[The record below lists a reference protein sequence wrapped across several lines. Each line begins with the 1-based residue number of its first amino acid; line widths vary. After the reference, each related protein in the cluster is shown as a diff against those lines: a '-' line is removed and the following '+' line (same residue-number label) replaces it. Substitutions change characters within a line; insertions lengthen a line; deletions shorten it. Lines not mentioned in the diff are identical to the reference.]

1 MIFSFYKYL
10 QFRKLRIKLEGKLYI
25 ERRENVVKK
34 VFLNGMEVTIQFI
47 ISILGII
54 CLGALP
60 KLFYGFELHV
70 SEYIKSLKEVFANLM
85 DLSNLQYVRDKFLFP
100 QLFVHYKETIVIFLV
115 AFFIS
120 LFVAFC
126 IVYMIMSSSP
136 RIQHRIKSFLIF
148 LESIPDILLILV
160 SQILV
165 IWFFK
170 QTGFLP
176 FQIASIGGESI
187 RGLPIFC
194 LSIPTTIM
202 FVKMLVLRFE
212 NELEKDYVLFA
223 KAKGLN
229 RFHILNRHILRNVLL
244 STLFFAKTN
253 IFFMLS
259 NLYIIEWIFNTGGI
273 FMFLK
278 SYEGIRVEVF
288 IVSVQLIY
296 IPIFILFKLF
306 HYLIPAAMKERL

>member
-1 MIFSFYKYL
+1 M
-10 QFRKLRIKLEGKLYI
+10 
-25 ERRENVVKK
+25 VKK
-34 VFLNGMEVTIQFI
+34 VFLNGMEMTIQFI

-70 SEYIKSLKEVFANLM
+70 SEYIKSLKEVFLNLM

-100 QLFVHYKETIVIFLV
+100 QLFVHYKETIVIFLA

-187 RGLPIFC
+187 RGLPILC

-259 NLYIIEWIFNTGGI
+259 NLYIIEWIFNTSGI

-278 SYEGIRVEVF
+278 SYMGIRIEVF
-288 IVSVQLIY
+288 IVSVLLIY
-296 IPIFILFKLF
+296 IPIFIIFKLF

>member
-1 MIFSFYKYL
+1 
-10 QFRKLRIKLEGKLYI
+10 
-25 ERRENVVKK
+25 
-34 VFLNGMEVTIQFI
+34 MEVTIQFI

-60 KLFYGFELHV
+60 KLFYGFELRA
-70 SEYIKSLKEVFANLM
+70 STYIKSLKEIFVNLM
-85 DLSNLQYVRDKFLFP
+85 DISNFKYVGDKFLFP
-100 QLFVHYKETIVIFLV
+100 QLFVHYKETIVIFLA

-126 IVYMIMSSSP
+126 IVYVIMSSSP

-148 LESIPDILLILV
+148 LESIPDILLILG

-176 FQIASIGGESI
+176 FQIAAIGGESI

-194 LSIPTTIM
+194 LSIPTTIL

-229 RFHILNRHILRNVLL
+229 RFHILNRHVLRNVLL

-288 IVSVQLIY
+288 IVSVLLIY

>member
-1 MIFSFYKYL
+1 M
-10 QFRKLRIKLEGKLYI
+10 
-25 ERRENVVKK
+25 VKK
-34 VFLNGMEVTIQFI
+34 VFLNGMEMTIQFI

-70 SEYIKSLKEVFANLM
+70 SKYIKSLKEVFLNLM

-100 QLFVHYKETIVIFLV
+100 QLFVHYKETIVIFLA

-223 KAKGLN
+223 KAKGLD

-253 IFFMLS
+253 VFFMLS

-288 IVSVQLIY
+288 IVSVLLIY

-306 HYLIPAAMKERL
+306 HYLVPAAMKERL

>member
-1 MIFSFYKYL
+1 M
-10 QFRKLRIKLEGKLYI
+10 
-25 ERRENVVKK
+25 
-34 VFLNGMEVTIQFI
+34 
-47 ISILGII
+47 
-54 CLGALP
+54 LGALP
-60 KLFYGFELHV
+60 KLFYGFKLDV
-70 SEYIKSLKEVFANLM
+70 SKYIQSLKEVFVNLM
-85 DLSNLQYVRDKFLFP
+85 DISNLQYVRGKFLFP
-100 QLFVHYKETIVIFLV
+100 QLFVHYKETIIIFLA

-120 LFVAFC
+120 LFIAFC
-126 IVYMIMSSSP
+126 IVYVIMSSSP

-165 IWFFK
+165 VWFFK

-187 RGLPIFC
+187 RGLPILC

-202 FVKMLVLRFE
+202 FVKMVVLRFE

-223 KAKGLN
+223 KAKGLG

-288 IVSVQLIY
+288 IVSVLLIY

>member
-1 MIFSFYKYL
+1 M
-10 QFRKLRIKLEGKLYI
+10 
-25 ERRENVVKK
+25 VKK

-60 KLFYGFELHV
+60 KLFYGFELHA
-70 SEYIKSLKEVFANLM
+70 SKYIQSLKEVFVNLM
-85 DLSNLQYVRDKFLFP
+85 DISNLQYVRGKFLFP
-100 QLFVHYKETIVIFLV
+100 QLFVHYKETMVIFLA

-126 IVYMIMSSSP
+126 IVYVIISSSP

-165 IWFFK
+165 VWFFK

-194 LSIPTTIM
+194 LSIPTTIL

-229 RFHILNRHILRNVLL
+229 RFRILNRHVLRNVLL

-288 IVSVQLIY
+288 IVSVLLIY

>member
-1 MIFSFYKYL
+1 M
-10 QFRKLRIKLEGKLYI
+10 
-25 ERRENVVKK
+25 VKK

-60 KLFYGFELHV
+60 KLFYGFELHA
-70 SEYIKSLKEVFANLM
+70 SKYIKSLKEIFANLM
-85 DLSNLQYVRDKFLFP
+85 DISNFKYVGDKFLFP
-100 QLFVHYKETIVIFLV
+100 QLFIHYKETIVIFLA

-126 IVYMIMSSSP
+126 IVYVIMSSSP

-148 LESIPDILLILV
+148 LESIPDILLILG

-223 KAKGLN
+223 KAKGLD

-253 IFFMLS
+253 VFFMLS

-288 IVSVQLIY
+288 IVSVLLIY

-306 HYLIPAAMKERL
+306 HYLIPATMKERL

>member
-1 MIFSFYKYL
+1 M
-10 QFRKLRIKLEGKLYI
+10 
-25 ERRENVVKK
+25 VKK
-34 VFLNGMEVTIQFI
+34 VFLNGMEVTVQFI

-60 KLFYGFELHV
+60 KLFYGFELHA
-70 SEYIKSLKEVFANLM
+70 SEYIQSLKEVFVNLM
-85 DLSNLQYVRDKFLFP
+85 DISNFQYVRGKFLFP
-100 QLFVHYKETIVIFLV
+100 QLFVHYKETIVIFLA

-126 IVYMIMSSSP
+126 IVYVIMSSSP

-165 IWFFK
+165 VWFFK

-194 LSIPTTIM
+194 LSIPTTIL

-229 RFHILNRHILRNVLL
+229 RFHILNRHVLRNVLL

-278 SYEGIRVEVF
+278 SYESIRVEVF
-288 IVSVQLIY
+288 IVSVLLIY
-296 IPIFILFKLF
+296 IPIFIVFKLF

>member
-1 MIFSFYKYL
+1 
-10 QFRKLRIKLEGKLYI
+10 
-25 ERRENVVKK
+25 VVKK

-54 CLGALP
+54 MLGALP
-60 KLFYGFELHV
+60 KLFYGFKLDV
-70 SEYIKSLKEVFANLM
+70 SKYIQSLKEVFVNLM
-85 DLSNLQYVRDKFLFP
+85 DISNLQYVKGKFLFP
-100 QLFVHYKETIVIFLV
+100 QLFVHYKETIIIFLA

-126 IVYMIMSSSP
+126 IVYVIMSSSP

-165 IWFFK
+165 VWFFK

-187 RGLPIFC
+187 RGLPILC

-202 FVKMLVLRFE
+202 FVKMIVLRFE

-223 KAKGLN
+223 KAKGLG
-229 RFHILNRHILRNVLL
+229 RFHILNRHILRNVL
-244 STLFFAKTN
+244 KTN

-278 SYEGIRVEVF
+278 SYFGIRVEVF
-288 IVSVQLIY
+288 IVSVLLIY

>member
-1 MIFSFYKYL
+1 
-10 QFRKLRIKLEGKLYI
+10 
-25 ERRENVVKK
+25 
-34 VFLNGMEVTIQFI
+34 MEVTIQFI

-60 KLFYGFELHV
+60 KLFYGFELRA
-70 SEYIKSLKEVFANLM
+70 STYIQSLKEVFVNLM
-85 DLSNLQYVRDKFLFP
+85 DISNFQYVRDKFLFP
-100 QLFVHYKETIVIFLV
+100 QLFIHYKETIVIFLA

-126 IVYMIMSSSP
+126 IVYVIMSSSP

-148 LESIPDILLILV
+148 LESIPDILLILG

-176 FQIASIGGESI
+176 FQIAAIGGESI

-194 LSIPTTIM
+194 LSIPTTIL

-253 IFFMLS
+253 VFFMLS

-288 IVSVQLIY
+288 IVSVLLIY

>member
-1 MIFSFYKYL
+1 MIFSCKYL
-10 QFRKLRIKLEGKLYI
+10 QFRKLRIKLRGKLYR

-34 VFLNGMEVTIQFI
+34 VFLNGMEVTVQFI

-70 SEYIKSLKEVFANLM
+70 SKYIQSLKEVFVNLM
-85 DLSNLQYVRDKFLFP
+85 DISNFQYVRGKFLFP
-100 QLFVHYKETIVIFLV
+100 QLFVHYKETIVIFLA

-126 IVYMIMSSSP
+126 IVYVIMNSSP

-165 IWFFK
+165 VWFFK

-194 LSIPTTIM
+194 LSIPTTIL
-202 FVKMLVLRFE
+202 FVKLLVLRFE

-223 KAKGLN
+223 KAKGLD

-278 SYEGIRVEVF
+278 SYEGIRIEVF
-288 IVSVQLIY
+288 IVSVLLIY

>member
-1 MIFSFYKYL
+1 M
-10 QFRKLRIKLEGKLYI
+10 
-25 ERRENVVKK
+25 VKK
-34 VFLNGMEVTIQFI
+34 VFLNGMEMTIQFI

-70 SEYIKSLKEVFANLM
+70 SEYIKSLKEVFLNLM

-100 QLFVHYKETIVIFLV
+100 QLFVHYKETIVIFLA

-187 RGLPIFC
+187 RGLPILC

-229 RFHILNRHILRNVLL
+229 RFHTLNRHILRNVLL

-253 IFFMLS
+253 VFFMLS
-259 NLYIIEWIFNTGGI
+259 NLYIIEWIFNTSGI

-278 SYEGIRVEVF
+278 SYMGIRVEVF
-288 IVSVQLIY
+288 IVSVLLIY
-296 IPIFILFKLF
+296 IPIFIIFKLF

>member
-1 MIFSFYKYL
+1 M
-10 QFRKLRIKLEGKLYI
+10 
-25 ERRENVVKK
+25 VKK

-60 KLFYGFELHV
+60 KLFYGFEPHV

-288 IVSVQLIY
+288 IVSVLLIY

-306 HYLIPAAMKERL
+306 HYLIPVMMKERL

>member
-1 MIFSFYKYL
+1 
-10 QFRKLRIKLEGKLYI
+10 
-25 ERRENVVKK
+25 
-34 VFLNGMEVTIQFI
+34 MEVTIQFL

-54 CLGALP
+54 CLGTLP
-60 KLFYGFELHV
+60 KLFYGFELHA
-70 SEYIKSLKEVFANLM
+70 SQYIKSLQEVFVNLM
-85 DLSNLQYVRDKFLFP
+85 DISNFKYVGDKFLFP
-100 QLFVHYKETIVIFLV
+100 QLFVHYKETIVIFFA

-126 IVYMIMSSSP
+126 IVYVIMSSSP

-148 LESIPDILLILV
+148 LESIPDILLILL

-165 IWFFK
+165 VWVFK

-194 LSIPTTIM
+194 LSIPTTIL

-223 KAKGLN
+223 KAKGLG

-278 SYEGIRVEVF
+278 SYESIRVEVF
-288 IVSVQLIY
+288 IVSVLLIY

>member
-1 MIFSFYKYL
+1 M
-10 QFRKLRIKLEGKLYI
+10 
-25 ERRENVVKK
+25 VKK
-34 VFLNGMEVTIQFI
+34 VFLNGMEVTVQFI

-60 KLFYGFELHV
+60 KLFYGFELHA
-70 SEYIKSLKEVFANLM
+70 SKYIQSLKEVFMNLM
-85 DLSNLQYVRDKFLFP
+85 DISNFQYVRGKFLFP
-100 QLFVHYKETIVIFLV
+100 QLFVHYKETIVIFLA

-126 IVYMIMSSSP
+126 IVYVIMSSSP

-165 IWFFK
+165 VWFFK

-194 LSIPTTIM
+194 LSIPTTIL

-229 RFHILNRHILRNVLL
+229 RFHILNRHVLRNVLL

-278 SYEGIRVEVF
+278 SYESIRVEVF
-288 IVSVQLIY
+288 IVSVLLIY

>member
-1 MIFSFYKYL
+1 M
-10 QFRKLRIKLEGKLYI
+10 
-25 ERRENVVKK
+25 VKK

-60 KLFYGFELHV
+60 KLFYGFELRA
-70 SEYIKSLKEVFANLM
+70 STYIKSLKEIFVNLM
-85 DLSNLQYVRDKFLFP
+85 DISNFKYVGDKFLFP
-100 QLFVHYKETIVIFLV
+100 QLFVHYKETIVIFLA

-126 IVYMIMSSSP
+126 IVYVIMSSSP

-148 LESIPDILLILV
+148 LESIPDILLILG

-194 LSIPTTIM
+194 LSIPTTIL

-223 KAKGLN
+223 KAKGLS
-229 RFHILNRHILRNVLL
+229 RFHILNRHVLRNVLL

-288 IVSVQLIY
+288 IVSVLLIY

>member
-1 MIFSFYKYL
+1 MV
-10 QFRKLRIKLEGKLYI
+10 R
-25 ERRENVVKK
+25 K
-34 VFLNGMEVTIQFI
+34 VFLNGMEMTIQFI

-60 KLFYGFELHV
+60 KLFYGFELNV
-70 SEYIKSLKEVFANLM
+70 SEYIKSLKEVFAKLM
-85 DLSNLQYVRDKFLFP
+85 DISNMQYARDKFLFP
-100 QLFVHYKETIVIFLV
+100 QLFVHYKETMVIFLA
-115 AFFIS
+115 AFCIS
-120 LFVAFC
+120 LLVAFC

-136 RIQHRIKSFLIF
+136 RIQHRIKSFLTF
-148 LESIPDILLILV
+148 LESIPDILLILG

-176 FQIASIGGESI
+176 FQIAAIGGESI

-202 FVKMLVLRFE
+202 FVKLLVLRFE

-223 KAKGLN
+223 QAKGLD

-253 IFFMLS
+253 IWFMLS
-259 NLYIIEWIFNTGGI
+259 NLYIIEWIFNTRGI
-273 FMFLK
+273 FIFVK
-278 SYEGIRVEVF
+278 SYPDMKIELF
-288 IVSVQLIY
+288 IVSVLLIY

-306 HYLIPAAMKERL
+306 HYLVPAAMKERL

>member
-1 MIFSFYKYL
+1 M
-10 QFRKLRIKLEGKLYI
+10 
-25 ERRENVVKK
+25 VKK

-70 SEYIKSLKEVFANLM
+70 SEYIKSLKEVFTNLM

-288 IVSVQLIY
+288 IVSVLLIY

>member
-1 MIFSFYKYL
+1 M
-10 QFRKLRIKLEGKLYI
+10 
-25 ERRENVVKK
+25 VKK
-34 VFLNGMEVTIQFI
+34 VFLNGMEMTIQFI
-47 ISILGII
+47 ISILGSI

-70 SEYIKSLKEVFANLM
+70 SEYIKSLKEVFLNLM

-100 QLFVHYKETIVIFLV
+100 QLFIHYKETIVIFLA

-187 RGLPIFC
+187 RGLPILC

-253 IFFMLS
+253 VFFMLS
-259 NLYIIEWIFNTGGI
+259 NLYIIEWIFNTSGI

-288 IVSVQLIY
+288 IVSVLLIY
-296 IPIFILFKLF
+296 IPIFIIFKLF

>member
-1 MIFSFYKYL
+1 M
-10 QFRKLRIKLEGKLYI
+10 
-25 ERRENVVKK
+25 VKK

-60 KLFYGFELHV
+60 KLFYGFELNA
-70 SEYIKSLKEVFANLM
+70 SKYIESLKEVFANLM
-85 DLSNLQYVRDKFLFP
+85 DISNLQYVRDKFLFP
-100 QLFVHYKETIVIFLV
+100 QLFVHYKETIIIFGA

-148 LESIPDILLILV
+148 LESIPDILLILG

-176 FQIASIGGESI
+176 FQIAAIGGESI

-253 IFFMLS
+253 VFFMLS

-288 IVSVQLIY
+288 IVSVLLIY

>member
-1 MIFSFYKYL
+1 
-10 QFRKLRIKLEGKLYI
+10 
-25 ERRENVVKK
+25 VVKK

-60 KLFYGFELHV
+60 KLFYGFELRA
-70 SEYIKSLKEVFANLM
+70 STYIQSLKEVFVNLM
-85 DLSNLQYVRDKFLFP
+85 DISNLQYVRGKFLFP
-100 QLFVHYKETIVIFLV
+100 QLFVHYKETIVIFLA

-126 IVYMIMSSSP
+126 IVYVIMSSSP

-148 LESIPDILLILV
+148 LESIPDILLILG

-176 FQIASIGGESI
+176 FQIAAIGGESI

-194 LSIPTTIM
+194 LSIPTTIL
-202 FVKMLVLRFE
+202 FVKILVLRFE

-223 KAKGLN
+223 KAKGLD

-259 NLYIIEWIFNTGGI
+259 NLYIIEWIFNTSGI

-278 SYEGIRVEVF
+278 SYMGIRVEVF
-288 IVSVQLIY
+288 IVSVLLIY

>member
-1 MIFSFYKYL
+1 MIFLYKYL

-60 KLFYGFELHV
+60 KLFYGFELNA
-70 SEYIKSLKEVFANLM
+70 SKYIKSLKEVFVNLM
-85 DLSNLQYVRDKFLFP
+85 DISNFQYVSDKFLFP
-100 QLFVHYKETIVIFLV
+100 QLFIHYKETIFIFLA

-126 IVYMIMSSSP
+126 IVYVIMSSSP

-148 LESIPDILLILV
+148 LESIPDILLILG

-176 FQIASIGGESI
+176 FQIAAIGGESI

-253 IFFMLS
+253 VFFMLS

-288 IVSVQLIY
+288 IVSVLLIY

>member
-1 MIFSFYKYL
+1 M
-10 QFRKLRIKLEGKLYI
+10 
-25 ERRENVVKK
+25 VKK
-34 VFLNGMEVTIQFI
+34 VFLNGMEMTIQFI

-70 SEYIKSLKEVFANLM
+70 SEYIKSLKEVFLNLM

-100 QLFVHYKETIVIFLV
+100 QLFVHYKETIVIFLA

-187 RGLPIFC
+187 RGLPILC

-253 IFFMLS
+253 VFFMLS
-259 NLYIIEWIFNTGGI
+259 NLYIIEWIFNTSGI

-278 SYEGIRVEVF
+278 SYMGIRVEVF
-288 IVSVQLIY
+288 IVSVLLIY
-296 IPIFILFKLF
+296 IPIFIIFKLF

>member
-1 MIFSFYKYL
+1 M
-10 QFRKLRIKLEGKLYI
+10 
-25 ERRENVVKK
+25 VKK

-60 KLFYGFELHV
+60 KLFYGFELRA
-70 SEYIKSLKEVFANLM
+70 STYIQSLKEVFVNLM
-85 DLSNLQYVRDKFLFP
+85 DISNFQYVRDKFLFP
-100 QLFVHYKETIVIFLV
+100 QLFIHYKETIVIFLA

-126 IVYMIMSSSP
+126 IVYVIMSSSP

-148 LESIPDILLILV
+148 LESIPDILLILG

-176 FQIASIGGESI
+176 FQIAAIGGESI

-194 LSIPTTIM
+194 LSIPTTIL

-223 KAKGLN
+223 KAKGLD

-253 IFFMLS
+253 VFFMLS

-288 IVSVQLIY
+288 IVSVLLIY

>member
-1 MIFSFYKYL
+1 M
-10 QFRKLRIKLEGKLYI
+10 
-25 ERRENVVKK
+25 VKK
-34 VFLNGMEVTIQFI
+34 VFLNGMEVTIQFL

-54 CLGALP
+54 ILGALP
-60 KLFYGFELHV
+60 KLFYGFKMDV
-70 SEYIKSLKEVFANLM
+70 SKYIQTLKEVFVNLM
-85 DLSNLQYVRDKFLFP
+85 DISNLQYVRGKFLFP
-100 QLFVHYKETIVIFLV
+100 QLFVHYKETIIIFLA

-126 IVYMIMSSSP
+126 IVYVIMSSSP

-165 IWFFK
+165 VWFFK

-187 RGLPIFC
+187 RGLPILC

-202 FVKMLVLRFE
+202 FVKMVVIRFE

-223 KAKGLN
+223 KAKGLG

-259 NLYIIEWIFNTGGI
+259 N
-273 FMFLK
+273 
-278 SYEGIRVEVF
+278 
-288 IVSVQLIY
+288 
-296 IPIFILFKLF
+296 
-306 HYLIPAAMKERL
+306 

>member
-1 MIFSFYKYL
+1 M
-10 QFRKLRIKLEGKLYI
+10 QFRKLRIKLEGKLHI

-100 QLFVHYKETIVIFLV
+100 QLFVHYKETIVIFLT

-288 IVSVQLIY
+288 IVSVLLIY

>member
-1 MIFSFYKYL
+1 MIFLYKHL
-10 QFRKLRIKLEGKLYI
+10 QFRKLRIKLGGKLYR

-34 VFLNGMEVTIQFI
+34 VFLNGMEVTVQFI

-60 KLFYGFELHV
+60 KLFYGFELHA
-70 SEYIKSLKEVFANLM
+70 SRYIQSLKEVFVNLM
-85 DLSNLQYVRDKFLFP
+85 DISNLQYVKGKFLFP
-100 QLFVHYKETIVIFLV
+100 QLFVHYKETIIIFLA

-126 IVYMIMSSSP
+126 IVYVIMSSSP

-165 IWFFK
+165 VWFFK

-187 RGLPIFC
+187 RGLPILC

-202 FVKMLVLRFE
+202 FVKMVVLRFE

-223 KAKGLN
+223 KAKGLG
-229 RFHILNRHILRNVLL
+229 RFHILNRHVLRNVLL

-278 SYEGIRVEVF
+278 SYESIRVEVF
-288 IVSVQLIY
+288 IVSVLLIY
-296 IPIFILFKLF
+296 IPIFIVFKLF

>member
-1 MIFSFYKYL
+1 MIFLFEYL
-10 QFRKLRIKLEGKLYI
+10 QFRKLRIKLEDKLYK

-34 VFLNGMEVTIQFI
+34 VFLNGMEVTAQFI

-60 KLFYGFELHV
+60 TLFYGFELHV
-70 SEYIKSLKEVFANLM
+70 SKYIQSLKEVFVNLM
-85 DLSNLQYVRDKFLFP
+85 DISNFQYVRGKFLFP
-100 QLFVHYKETIVIFLV
+100 QLFVHYKETIVIFLA

-126 IVYMIMSSSP
+126 IVYVIMSSSP

-165 IWFFK
+165 VWFFK
-170 QTGFLP
+170 STGFLP

-194 LSIPTTIM
+194 LSIPTTIL

-229 RFHILNRHILRNVLL
+229 RFHILNRHVLRNVLL

-278 SYEGIRVEVF
+278 SYESIRVEVF
-288 IVSVQLIY
+288 IVSVLLIY
-296 IPIFILFKLF
+296 IPIFILFKVF

>member
-1 MIFSFYKYL
+1 M
-10 QFRKLRIKLEGKLYI
+10 
-25 ERRENVVKK
+25 VKK
-34 VFLNGMEVTIQFI
+34 VFLNGMEVTIQFL

-60 KLFYGFELHV
+60 KLFYGFELHA
-70 SEYIKSLKEVFANLM
+70 SEYIQSLKEVFVNLM
-85 DLSNLQYVRDKFLFP
+85 DISNLQYVKGKFLFP
-100 QLFVHYKETIVIFLV
+100 QLFVHYKETIIIFLA

-126 IVYMIMSSSP
+126 IVYVIMSSSP
-136 RIQHRIKSFLIF
+136 RMQQRIKSFLIF

-165 IWFFK
+165 VWFFK

-187 RGLPIFC
+187 RGLPILC

-202 FVKMLVLRFE
+202 FVKMVVLRFE

-223 KAKGLN
+223 KAKGLG

-278 SYEGIRVEVF
+278 SYFGIRVEVF
-288 IVSVQLIY
+288 IVSVLLIY

>member
-1 MIFSFYKYL
+1 M
-10 QFRKLRIKLEGKLYI
+10 
-25 ERRENVVKK
+25 VKK
-34 VFLNGMEVTIQFI
+34 VFLNGMEMTIQFI

-70 SEYIKSLKEVFANLM
+70 SEYIKSLKEVFLNLM

-100 QLFVHYKETIVIFLV
+100 QLFIHYKETIVIFLA

-187 RGLPIFC
+187 RGLPILC

-253 IFFMLS
+253 VFFMLS
-259 NLYIIEWIFNTGGI
+259 NLYIIEWIFNTSGI

-278 SYEGIRVEVF
+278 SYEGIRIEVF
-288 IVSVQLIY
+288 IVSVLLIY
-296 IPIFILFKLF
+296 IPIFIIFKLF

>member
-1 MIFSFYKYL
+1 
-10 QFRKLRIKLEGKLYI
+10 
-25 ERRENVVKK
+25 
-34 VFLNGMEVTIQFI
+34 MEVTIQFI

-60 KLFYGFELHV
+60 KLFYGFELHA
-70 SEYIKSLKEVFANLM
+70 SKYIQSLKEVFVNLM
-85 DLSNLQYVRDKFLFP
+85 DISNLQYVRGKFLFP
-100 QLFVHYKETIVIFLV
+100 QLFVHYKETMVIFLA

-126 IVYMIMSSSP
+126 IVYVIISSSP

-165 IWFFK
+165 VWFFK

-194 LSIPTTIM
+194 LSIPTTIL

-229 RFHILNRHILRNVLL
+229 RFRILNRHVLRNVLL

-288 IVSVQLIY
+288 IVSVLLIY

>member
-1 MIFSFYKYL
+1 MCEYL
-10 QFRKLRIKLEGKLYI
+10 QFGKLRIKLSGKLYR

-34 VFLNGMEVTIQFI
+34 VFLNGMEVTVQFI

-70 SEYIKSLKEVFANLM
+70 SRYIQSLKEVFVNLM
-85 DLSNLQYVRDKFLFP
+85 DISNFQYVRGKFLFP
-100 QLFVHYKETIVIFLV
+100 QLFVHYKETIVIFLA

-126 IVYMIMSSSP
+126 IVYVIMSSSP

-165 IWFFK
+165 VWFFK

-194 LSIPTTIM
+194 LSIPTTIL

-223 KAKGLN
+223 KAKGLD

-244 STLFFAKTN
+244 STIFFAKTN

-278 SYEGIRVEVF
+278 SYEGIRIEVF
-288 IVSVQLIY
+288 IVSVLLIY

>member
-1 MIFSFYKYL
+1 M
-10 QFRKLRIKLEGKLYI
+10 
-25 ERRENVVKK
+25 VKK
-34 VFLNGMEVTIQFI
+34 VFLNGMEVTIQFL

-54 CLGALP
+54 CLGTLP
-60 KLFYGFELHV
+60 KLFYGFELHA
-70 SEYIKSLKEVFANLM
+70 SQYIQSLQEVFVNLM
-85 DLSNLQYVRDKFLFP
+85 DISNFKYVGDKFLFP
-100 QLFVHYKETIVIFLV
+100 QLFVHYKETIVIFLA

-126 IVYMIMSSSP
+126 IVYVIMSSSP

-165 IWFFK
+165 VWFFK

-187 RGLPIFC
+187 RGLPILC

-202 FVKMLVLRFE
+202 FVKMVVLRFE

-223 KAKGLN
+223 KAKGLR

-288 IVSVQLIY
+288 IVSVLLIY

>member
-1 MIFSFYKYL
+1 M
-10 QFRKLRIKLEGKLYI
+10 
-25 ERRENVVKK
+25 VKK
-34 VFLNGMEVTIQFI
+34 VFLNGMEVTIQFL

-54 CLGALP
+54 CLGTLP
-60 KLFYGFELHV
+60 KLFYGFELHA
-70 SEYIKSLKEVFANLM
+70 SQYIKSLQEVFVNLM
-85 DLSNLQYVRDKFLFP
+85 DISNFKYVGDKFLFP
-100 QLFVHYKETIVIFLV
+100 QLFVHYKETIVIFFA

-126 IVYMIMSSSP
+126 IVYVIMSSSP

-148 LESIPDILLILV
+148 LESIPDILLILL

-165 IWFFK
+165 VWVFK

-194 LSIPTTIM
+194 LSIPTTIL

-223 KAKGLN
+223 KAKGLG

-278 SYEGIRVEVF
+278 SYESIRVEVF
-288 IVSVQLIY
+288 IVSVLLIY

>member
-1 MIFSFYKYL
+1 M
-10 QFRKLRIKLEGKLYI
+10 
-25 ERRENVVKK
+25 VKK
-34 VFLNGMEVTIQFI
+34 VFLNGMEVTVQFI

-60 KLFYGFELHV
+60 KLFYGFELHA
-70 SEYIKSLKEVFANLM
+70 SAYIQSLKEVFVNLM
-85 DLSNLQYVRDKFLFP
+85 DISNLQYVRGKFLFP
-100 QLFVHYKETIVIFLV
+100 QLFVHYKETIIIFLA

-126 IVYMIMSSSP
+126 IVYVIMSSSP

-165 IWFFK
+165 VWFFK
-170 QTGFLP
+170 RTGLLP

-194 LSIPTTIM
+194 LSIPTTIL

-229 RFHILNRHILRNVLL
+229 RIHILNRHVLRNVLL

-288 IVSVQLIY
+288 IVSVLLIY

>member
-1 MIFSFYKYL
+1 M
-10 QFRKLRIKLEGKLYI
+10 
-25 ERRENVVKK
+25 VKK
-34 VFLNGMEVTIQFI
+34 VFLNGMEVTVQFI

-60 KLFYGFELHV
+60 KLFYGFELHA
-70 SEYIKSLKEVFANLM
+70 SEYIQSLKEVFVNLM
-85 DLSNLQYVRDKFLFP
+85 DISNFKYVGDKFLFP
-100 QLFVHYKETIVIFLV
+100 QLFVHYKETIIIFLA

-126 IVYMIMSSSP
+126 IVYVIMSSSP

-165 IWFFK
+165 VWFFK

-194 LSIPTTIM
+194 LSIPTTIL

-278 SYEGIRVEVF
+278 SYFGIRVEVF
-288 IVSVQLIY
+288 IVSVLLIY